1 MPTLKQRLQA
11 GEATV
16 GSWLMLGSAS
26 AAEVLAGAGFD
37 WVVVDLEHS
46 ATTER
51 ETEDIFRAIELKGSV
66 PLVRLTSN
74 NPDQIKRVLDSGAQ
88 GIIVPMV
95 KNADDART
103 AVAAAHYPPE
113 GRRSFAL
120 SRAQGYGPGFQA
132 YVNEARDRTLVVALI
147 EHVDAINNLDEIL
160 AVEGIDATMIGPYDL
175 SGSVG
180 KPGRFDDPEVIALV
194 DRYTEASRAA
204 GVPYGYHVV
213 STDYAAVEA
222 KLAEGFRFVVFSTDT
237 LFLGATARSQMQRRS
252 DTV

>member
-11 GEATV
+11 GERTV

-37 WVVVDLEHS
+37 WIVVDLEHS

-51 ETEDIFRAIELKGSV
+51 EAEDIFRAVELKGSV

-74 NPDQIKRVLDSGAQ
+74 NPDQIKRMLDSGAQ

-95 KNADDART
+95 NNAEALKS
-103 AVAAAHYPPE
+103 AVAAAHYPPV
-113 GRRSFAL
+113 GNRSFAL
-120 SRAQGYGPGFQA
+120 SRAQGYGPGFHA
-132 YVNEARDRTLVVALI
+132 YVDESQNRTLVIALI
-147 EHVDAINNLDEIL
+147 ENVEAIGNLESIL

-180 KPGRFDDPEVIALV
+180 KPGCFEDPEVIALV
-194 DRYTEASRAA
+194 DRYIEVSKAA
-204 GVPYGYHVV
+204 HVPYGYHVV
-213 STDYAAVEA
+213 STDYAEVEA
-222 KLAEGFRFVVFSTDT
+222 KFAEGFRFVVFSTDT

-252 DTV
+252 DAV

>member
-1 MPTLKQRLQA
+1 MPTLKQRLLS
-11 GEATV
+11 GEPTV
-16 GSWLMLGSAS
+16 GSWLMLGSAA

-37 WVVVDLEHS
+37 WLVVDLEHT

-74 NPDQIKRVLDSGAQ
+74 NPDQIKRVLDSGAE
-88 GIIVPMV
+88 GFIVPMV
-95 KNADDART
+95 KSADDARA
-103 AVAAAHYPPE
+103 AVAAAHYPPY
-113 GRRSFAL
+113 GKRSFAL
-120 SRAQGYGPGFQA
+120 SRAQQYGPGFKT
-132 YVNEARDRTLVVALI
+132 YVDEARDRTLVVALI

-180 KPGRFDDPEVIALV
+180 KPGRFEDPEVVAMV
-194 DRYTEASRAA
+194 DRYIQASRAA

-213 STDYAAVEA
+213 STDYSAVEA
-222 KLAEGFRFVVFSTDT
+222 KLAEGFGFVVFSTDT
-237 LFLGATARSQMQRRS
+237 LFLGATARAQMQRRS
-252 DTV
+252 GTA